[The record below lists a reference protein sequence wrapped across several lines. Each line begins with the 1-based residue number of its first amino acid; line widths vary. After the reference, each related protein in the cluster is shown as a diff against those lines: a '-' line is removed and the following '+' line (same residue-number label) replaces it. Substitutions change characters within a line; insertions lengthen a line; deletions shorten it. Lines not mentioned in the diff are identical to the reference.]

1 MGNGQ
6 WGTANGE
13 RGSPSA
19 VSSLLPPASSLRR
32 TVRWLWLL
40 VAIAGIGMMAW
51 GVRTGQMAD
60 VKRHAEVLCTDCIGL
75 GGH

>member
-6 WGTANGE
+6 WG
-13 RGSPSA
+13 RQQR
-19 VSSLLPPASSLRR
+19 LQ
-32 TVRWLWLL
+32 RWWWLL
-40 VAIAGIGMMAW
+40 LAVLGVVMIVW